1 MDGPKRLVCKR
12 LPNVIFCENIGR
24 IFFEHQTG
32 KMKLKKRGVLTH
44 EPIYKDQ
51 YFQSQY
57 KKCSLRIPTDKI
69 CDLSKN
75 DHV

>member
-1 MDGPKRLVCKR
+1 MLF
-12 LPNVIFCENIGR
+12 FCENVGR

-32 KMKLKKRGVLTH
+32 KMKMKLKKRDVLTH

-57 KKCSLRIPTDKI
+57 NKCTLRISTEKPF
-69 CDLSKN
+69 DLSKN
-75 DHV
+75 DHVWAV